1 MAARSWGRC
10 SASSGSP
17 WKAGSGNWGEAR
29 PALARGRQPGGEA
42 LSPGGLTLGAPAHL
56 GRRSAE
62 EECVHTGSLRAGRR
76 AWPRGHCLRFSPGR
90 LGQGEAALLATGTA
104 VALSPNSVSGPRGQ
118 PEEPSRSPGWFWSP
132 TQGAERKRPLL
143 YAGSSFLI
151 ENVRIL
157 GAGKSLV
164 SLREDATGHRPDQP

>member
-1 MAARSWGRC
+1 MAARSWGRS

-42 LSPGGLTLGAPAHL
+42 LSPGGLTLGAPSHL
-56 GRRSAE
+56 GRRRAE
-62 EECVHTGSLRAGRR
+62 KERVCTGSLRAGRR
-76 AWPRGHCLRFSPGR
+76 AWPRGHCLRCRSLSGATRPGR
-90 LGQGEAALLATGTA
+90 GCSRPGPRWLRALTRSAGHVGSPRSPAALQAG
-104 VALSPNSVSGPRGQ
+104 SGAR
-118 PEEPSRSPGWFWSP
+118 
-132 TQGAERKRPLL
+132 QGAERKRPLL